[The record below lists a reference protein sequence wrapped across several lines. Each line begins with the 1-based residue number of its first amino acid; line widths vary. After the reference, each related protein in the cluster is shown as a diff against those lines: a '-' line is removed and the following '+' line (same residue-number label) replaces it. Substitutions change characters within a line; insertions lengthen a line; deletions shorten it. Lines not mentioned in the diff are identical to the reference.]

1 MANGTFNS
9 LGNAYGRD
17 PVSENQQL
25 HQARRARDEYDA
37 RVTGFIDRE
46 LAGRSFHSLKALLT
60 AACKAGVSRQRRG
73 LGEERHAAFERS
85 CRAIWCGL
93 ALRADL
99 GRDYSTRDG
108 LVTIYAPQDRN
119 AA

>member
-1 MANGTFNS
+1 MSAGTFNT
-9 LGNAYGRD
+9 LGGAYDRC
-17 PVSENQQL
+17 PVSENQRW
-25 HQARRARDEYDA
+25 HQERRAREEYDA
-37 RVTGFIDRE
+37 RVTGFIGRE
-46 LAGRSFHSLKALLT
+46 LAGRSFHSLEALLT
-60 AACKAGVSRQRRG
+60 AACKSGVSRQRRA
-73 LGEERHAAFERS
+73 LSEEQCAAFERS

-108 LVTIYAPQDRN
+108 VVTIYAPQDR